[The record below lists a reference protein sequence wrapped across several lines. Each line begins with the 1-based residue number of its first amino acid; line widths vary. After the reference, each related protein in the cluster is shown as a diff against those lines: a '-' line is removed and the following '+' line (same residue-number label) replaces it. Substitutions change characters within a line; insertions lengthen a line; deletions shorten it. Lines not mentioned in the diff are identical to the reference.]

1 LSSQATVIFYPH
13 GRFTLRNQ
21 QHMEWVP
28 QSSSFFF
35 PSAITAHVPPPFS
48 FLSLLSSFGTHE
60 WAVALHRLKSRR
72 RQHSH
77 RGYVGRQRC
86 TRRVPRRW
94 SWVEADPIELQ
105 PRRAGEGPV
114 ELQPRRP
121 ASDRS
126 GPTQAGRSNRI
137 QESAPAIQ
145 GVVAFFFIFFKNF
158 VA

>member
-1 LSSQATVIFYPH
+1 VGPAVIQFFLSFSYHRTRA
-13 GRFTLRNQ
+13 
-21 QHMEWVP
+21 
-28 QSSSFFF
+28 
-35 PSAITAHVPPPFS
+35 PPFS